1 MLILLLKRPL
11 DSRGMNRIVNLT
23 FQGVLMMFQG
33 TLHYRGINRVVK
45 LTIQVATR
53 HDGLIVGLLA
63 LHFATVQAGDD
74 GPLDGALLEPF
85 TAASRIFAAE
95 TRAAMIARLGRLVLV
110 RMRGE
115 FGCSY
120 EVVGRD

>member
-33 TLHYRGINRVVK
+33 TLHYRGISRVVK
-45 LTIQVATR
+45 LLIQVATR
-53 HDGLIVGLLA
+53 HDGLIVSLIA

-85 TAASRIFAAE
+85 TPTGRIFAAGA
-95 TRAAMIARLGRLVLV
+95 RAAVIAWLGGLVLV
-110 RMRGE
+110 GTRGE
-115 FGCSY
+115 
-120 EVVGRD
+120 